1 LQNCR
6 KYIDEKIRDLR
17 KLMVEKKF
25 ENNLVEELKQ
35 DERKRF

>member
-17 KLMVEKKF
+17 KLMVEEKF
-25 ENNLVEELKQ
+25 DNNLVEELKQ
-35 DERKRF
+35 DERIRF

>member
-6 KYIDEKIRDLR
+6 KYIDERIRDFR
-17 KLMVEKKF
+17 KLMVEEKF

-35 DERKRF
+35 DERIRF

>member
-17 KLMVEKKF
+17 KLMVEEKF

-35 DERKRF
+35 DERIRF